1 MTLDLKNGQTMCS
14 EIYIG
19 IKQVLEDKD
28 MGVIDISP
36 AMERF
41 ADKVK
46 GIMP

>member
-1 MTLDLKNGQTMCS
+1 M
-14 EIYIG
+14 YIG
-19 IKQVLEDKD
+19 IRQVLEDKD

-46 GIMP
+46 SVIPPC

>member
-1 MTLDLKNGQTMCS
+1 MSS

-46 GIMP
+46 AVIPQC